1 MKKFLLASILVFF
14 FGIQTLKAQN
24 FSTHQVKEGE
34 TVESIAKK
42 YYVSPSDIYTYNP
55 DAKKGLKPNTILIIP
70 ISKADKPNIVEKR
83 ELTGFKEHK
92 VRRKE
97 TLYSLAKEYH
107 VEEEDIKQYNR
118 SLYAK
123 PLQKGDKI
131 QIPVY
136 KITKVVEENPD
147 FKTYIVQPKE
157 GKWRIA
163 YKFGI
168 TIDQLEELNPD
179 MGDVLQEGQELKV
192 PNIDKGS
199 ENQVDYKYSYYK
211 VLPKE
216 GFYRLKLKLGLDE
229 TQLDSLNPGL
239 KEGGLK
245 AGMIL
250 KVPYGKGSTDLVEEG
265 VSTVVNLAD
274 SISDF
279 NQKHIAIMLPFRLN
293 RIEFDSVNNT
303 KQSIKTDPYLKASLD
318 FYSGVRMAL
327 DSLKTLG
334 ISVKADVYDT
344 KNELSRVSSIL
355 VEHDFEGVDAV
366 IGPLTSNNF
375 DRASSELRRL
385 NVPIFSP
392 IGTNL
397 NLYDNV
403 FQTRPTDELL
413 KDKVVNYVKKDT
425 LISNILI
432 ITDSKHLNV
441 ANELKNDFSRAQIIQ
456 SRKNKEG
463 EDVNYVLVDDIK
475 DHLKPGNN
483 SVFLET
489 ENAGFASNVTS
500 VLASLIQKKNKDEK
514 VPEINVKLFTTNFN
528 SAFTGDEISNEHL
541 SKLHFS
547 YATGSKTYSDDAPD
561 SFVKRYNQTYNIT
574 PNKWAVKGFDLTM
587 DVVLR
592 LVSSEN
598 LYQSVIKA
606 PLTEYVE
613 NKFAYKKKLFGGY
626 YNEAAYL
633 MKYDD
638 LNIIVVE
645 Q

>member
-1 MKKFLLASILVFF
+1 MKKLFLVSILVFF

-42 YYVSPSDIYTYNP
+42 YYVTPSDIYTYNP

-70 ISKADKPNIVEKR
+70 ISKANAPKVVEKR

-107 VEEEDIKQYNR
+107 VDEEDIKQYNR

-136 KITKVVEENPD
+136 KITEVVEENPD

-157 GKWRIA
+157 GKWRVA

-179 MGDVLQEGQELKV
+179 MGEVLQEGQELKV
-192 PNIDKGS
+192 PNIEKDA
-199 ENQVDYKYSYYK
+199 ENKVDYTYSYYK

-239 KEGGLK
+239 KESGLK

-250 KVPYGKGSTDLVEEG
+250 KVPYGKGSTDLVDETA
-265 VSTVVNLAD
+265 SYAVNLVD
-274 SISDF
+274 SISDY
-279 NQKHIAIMLPFRLN
+279 NEKHIAVMLPFRLN
-293 RIEFDSVNNT
+293 RVEFDSVNNT
-303 KQSIKTDPYLKASLD
+303 KRSIKTDPYLKASLD
-318 FYSGVRMAL
+318 FYSGVLMAL

-334 ISVKADVYDT
+334 ISVKVDVFDT
-344 KNELSRVSSIL
+344 KNELSRVSSII
-355 VEHDFEGVDAV
+355 VENDFENMDAV
-366 IGPLTSNNF
+366 IGPLISNNF
-375 DRASSELRRL
+375 EKASSELRRT

-403 FQTRPTDELL
+403 FQTRPSDDLL
-413 KDKVVNYVKKDT
+413 KEKVVNYVKKDT
-425 LISNILI
+425 SAANVLI
-432 ITDSKHLNV
+432 ITDSKHINT

-456 SRKNKEG
+456 SRKNKDG

-483 SVFLET
+483 KVFLET

-500 VLASLIQKKNKDEK
+500 VLASLIQKENKEEEL
-514 VPEINVKLFTTNFN
+514 PEINIRLYTTNFN

-541 SKLHFS
+541 SKLQFS
-547 YATGSKTYSDDAPD
+547 YATGSRSYSDIEPD
-561 SFVKRYNQTYNIT
+561 SFVKHYARNYNIT

-606 PLTEYVE
+606 PMTEYVE

-626 YNEAAYL
+626 YNDTAYL
-633 MKYDD
+633 VKYDQ
-638 LNIIVVE
+638 LNIVVVE